1 MEEKER
7 NERLQETQQQFSP
20 DHQSDLASQSVGPFC
35 LRRPGRGHPTPQ
47 GCTDKLQEL
56 NIPFDINVYRGL

>member
-7 NERLQETQQQFSP
+7 NDRLQETQQHTEQQQFSS

-35 LRRPGRGHPTPQ
+35 IRRRGGPPQ
-47 GCTDKLQEL
+47 GCTNKL
-56 NIPFDINVYRGL
+56 